1 MKTNQLILNRW
12 NQIGFISLATLL
24 GWGVMTPQAQA
35 GFNVGVQVIPPNSED
50 VKGSSPQDI
59 VEGSNVFGLD
69 SVITFDTEF
78 LDMGSNSPLPSNVIS
93 NIDGGG
99 NLQDLVDL
107 VDTAADVWE
116 TALPGFDDIDIDIA
130 WADFG
135 LQPLAESS
143 QLNVGEPFFVDN
155 VQIFVDNF
163 QKSQNRFLLTSTI
176 NDSIIPAL
184 TSGVPPSFIIID
196 QGGFFLSAVPPE
208 EINEFEQTFISIT
221 PEDIEIDGLAA
232 IFVPDPSEE
241 DEETTF
247 PSGGTLIFNSQD
259 LVFDIDGDEEEE
271 SIKFFLDDN
280 PLDSEVFGSVT
291 NILERDGEDSLSG
304 INIGRSSFADNSQ
317 FGEEDENVLMV
328 DLFSVA
334 LHELQHALGTTRV
347 NEKANNS
354 LNDQNEIVTNDSTE
368 IPTDFEPFIH
378 IDLDSDT
385 DNTPTPVGLE
395 TVTFSERK
403 CPSGADVLAVG
414 EVAFGDGLDK
424 EQLELNPCQ
433 ALATTV
439 PESSPIFP
447 LLLFGAGGLFV
458 TRQRFSLRKY

>member
-12 NQIGFISLATLL
+12 GQIGFTSLATLL

-35 GFNVGVQVIPPNSED
+35 GFNVGVQVIPPNNED
-50 VKGSSPQDI
+50 VEGGSPQDI
-59 VEGSNVFGLD
+59 LEGSNVFGLD

-99 NLQDLVDL
+99 NLQDLVNL
-107 VDTAADVWE
+107 VDTAGDVWE
-116 TALPGFDDIDIDIA
+116 TALPEFDDIDIDIA
-130 WADFG
+130 WANFG
-135 LQPLAESS
+135 LQSLAKSS
-143 QLNVGEPFFVDN
+143 QLINNEPELVKG
-155 VQIFVDNF
+155 F
-163 QKSQNRFLLTSTI
+163 QNSQNRFLLTSTI
-176 NDSIIPAL
+176 NDSIRPAL
-184 TSGVPPSFIIID
+184 TSGVPGVPPLFIID
-196 QGGFFLSAVPPE
+196 AGDFSTAVPPE

-232 IFVPDPSEE
+232 IFVPDTPAEGE
-241 DEETTF
+241 TNTTF
-247 PSGGTLIFNSQD
+247 PSSGTLIFNSQD
-259 LVFDIDGDEEEE
+259 LVFDIDGDGEEET
-271 SIKFFLDDN
+271 IKFFLDDN

-291 NILERDGEDSLSG
+291 NILEREGEDSLSG
-304 INIGRSSFADNSQ
+304 INIGRSSFADNSL
-317 FGEEDENVLMV
+317 FGEEDENFSIV
-328 DLFSVA
+328 DLFSVI

-347 NEKANNS
+347 NEQAKDDDS
-354 LNDQNEIVTNDSTE
+354 LNNANEIVTNDGNQ

-378 IDLDSDT
+378 IDLDSDI

-395 TVTFSERK
+395 TVTFGERK

-439 PESSPIFP
+439 PESFTIFP